1 MNRKPRAQASAEC
14 RSLRLKPTPS
24 RDGGVSKLPGVLPEH
39 LTLVKAFDRH
49 RTTMQSPFE
58 NKPERTASTA
68 GFLWVLIF
76 QQGHV
81 VYARRGMARESL
93 ETFLA
98 TFLGSSDVALSLRLD
113 PDVSSELGT
122 NTVGENKVQVP
133 VDHGHMWTEPLVHA
147 VEHVAQDTKNKVAK
161 ILDRCR
167 RAMGNPTGR

>member
-1 MNRKPRAQASAEC
+1 MG
-14 RSLRLKPTPS
+14 L
-24 RDGGVSKLPGVLPEH
+24 D
-39 LTLVKAFDRH
+39 
-49 RTTMQSPFE
+49 
-58 NKPERTASTA
+58 
-68 GFLWVLIF
+68 F

-98 TFLGSSDVALSLRLD
+98 TFLGSSGVALSLRLD

-147 VEHVAQDTKNKVAK
+147 VEHVPQDTKNKVVE

-167 RAMGNPTGR
+167 RAMGGPTGRQGSHVPVFVRVFGREGSVDFQASPLPVGHADRNHHPGPRREQGSVALAGSPCLVP